1 MTVSLAQQIEEVELE
16 LKFRRE
22 VYPRLIESG
31 KKKRSTATYQ
41 ITRLEAVLATL
52 LTLQKHHA
60 AVKACIEAEIA
71 KEKAA

>member
-31 KKKRSTATYQ
+31 KKKKSTATYQ
-41 ITRLEAVLATL
+41 IARLEAVLATL
-52 LTLQKHHA
+52 LTLQKYQDAVRA
-60 AVKACIEAEIA
+60 AIEAEKA
-71 KEKAA
+71 KEKA